1 MRREAAGGSP
11 LGGREAHASA
21 AKRERAGGGRRA
33 SNITTRAQA
42 TAPPLPVPRGTGA
55 AGKITTSTNATT
67 APTTG
72 ELATSHTIT
81 GRAAACAYVAL
92 GAVATE

>member
-1 MRREAAGGSP
+1 MARSGGGKPPGGARGTRKRSEAGAR
-11 LGGREAHASA
+11 GGRAQGIKHHN
-21 AKRERAGGGRRA
+21 AGT
-33 SNITTRAQA
+33 SHSA
-42 TAPPLPVPRGTGA
+42 TATVPRVAGA

-92 GAVATE
+92 GAAATE